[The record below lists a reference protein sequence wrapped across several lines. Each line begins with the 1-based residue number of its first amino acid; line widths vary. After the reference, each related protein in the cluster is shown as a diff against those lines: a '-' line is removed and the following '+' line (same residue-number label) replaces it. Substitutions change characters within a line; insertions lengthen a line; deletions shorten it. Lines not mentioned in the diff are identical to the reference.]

1 MYGALGSHFFG
12 SIAAFVLISAKSYTF
27 VVKLYFVAHIRSAC
41 HYEIF
46 LIIRI
51 LPT

>member
-1 MYGALGSHFFG
+1 MYGALGSQFFV
-12 SIAAFVLISAKSYTF
+12 SIAAFAPIFAKSYTF
-27 VVKLYFVAHIRSAC
+27 VVKLYFVARIRSVR